1 MAKTKIVYFC
11 KECGA
16 EFPKWFG
23 KCTECG
29 VWGSAAEEKV
39 TTVKNPSNRGSL
51 LSVTKAEAVALV
63 DVNSDNT
70 IRRKTCL
77 EEVNRVLGGGIVD
90 GSLILLGGEPGIGK
104 STLLLQMVLNTENI
118 KCLYVSGEES
128 PQQIK
133 IRADRLGIKNDK
145 CIIYPETSVENII
158 EQMNKDK
165 YDLVIVDSIQTIYS
179 QNLDSIAGGVSQ
191 IRESAVSLLKQAK
204 ESHTSVFLVGHIT
217 KDGAIAG
224 PKVLEHIVDVVL
236 QFEGDQNSNYRIL
249 RGAKNRF
256 GATSEIGVFEMCSEG
271 LREISNPS
279 EILLSHYE
287 DELVGIAVGAT
298 LDGIRPYLLEVQ
310 ALVSPVVFG
319 MPQRSTTGF
328 DNRRLNMLLAVIERR
343 LGYKM
348 ATKDIFI
355 NIAGGFKVKDT
366 GLDLTVISSIL
377 SSLLDI
383 PLSKDICFCGE
394 VGLSG
399 EVRPAPRTEYR
410 VGEAARLGFK
420 TIVVSKYIKSDT
432 ISSIKGIKIVYISK
446 VEELV
451 KSVMLEK

>member
-29 VWGSAAEEKV
+29 VWGSASEEKLIQGSGSKTGSYV
-39 TTVKNPSNRGSL
+39 SNSKSKPILLADIKNDTSTRKPTSL
-51 LSVTKAEAVALV
+51 GE
-63 DVNSDNT
+63 
-70 IRRKTCL
+70 I
-77 EEVNRVLGGGIVD
+77 NRVLGGGVVE

-104 STLLLQMVLNTENI
+104 STLLLQMVLSTTDT

-133 IRADRLGIKNDK
+133 LRADRVGSQNNN
-145 CIIYPETSVENII
+145 CVVYPETSVDAII
-158 EQMNKDK
+158 EELRTNK
-165 YDLVIVDSIQTIYS
+165 YDMAIIDSIQTVYS
-179 QNLDSIAGGVSQ
+179 SGLDSVVGGVSQ
-191 IRESAVSLLKQAK
+191 IRESAVNLLKFSK
-204 ESHTSVFLVGHIT
+204 ESNIPIFLVGHIT
-217 KDGAIAG
+217 KEGTIAG

-236 QFEGDQNSNYRIL
+236 QFEGDPNTSYRIL
-249 RGAKNRF
+249 RALKNRF
-256 GATSEIGVFEMCSEG
+256 GSTSEIGVFEMRSEG
-271 LREISNPS
+271 LREIMNPS
-279 EILLSHYE
+279 EILLNRY
-287 DELVGIAVGAT
+287 DESLTGIAVGAT
-298 LDGIRPYLLEVQ
+298 IDGIRPYLLEVQ
-310 ALVSPVVFG
+310 ALVSPVAFG

-348 ATKDIFI
+348 IAKDTFI

-366 GLDLTVISSIL
+366 GLDLVVIAAIL
-377 SSLLDI
+377 SSLLDFSL
-383 PLSKDICFCGE
+383 PNDICFCGE

-410 VGEAARLGFK
+410 ISEAARLGFK
-420 TIVVSKYIKSDT
+420 SIVVSKYYKIEKFSQSLD
-432 ISSIKGIKIVYISK
+432 IKIIQISK
-446 VEELV
+446 VEQLV
-451 KSVMLEK
+451 KTVLGNS